1 MVLDQKP
8 NLIFTVGMIS
18 GVSEGR
24 HSLSIWIWIW
34 NAIFRPVVDYLCQIF
49 QLGLICSCW
58 PPPSHQKFWSAV
70 VNLIRVSWAVK
81 YHKSS
86 VGACSVMT
94 PSWGTWARCPSS
106 EEPQSSRSRPCG
118 PQPFGPKR
126 DLLFRRRSSYVIAH
140 GTSVCLSSVVCDV
153 APYSEGWTFRQ
164 YFAPSNSIRTRAV
177 CIKILEKK
185 LKVFSS
191 GVEDWAVFNSPHGKA
206 LNVS

>member
-1 MVLDQKP
+1 MVLYQKP

-81 YHKSS
+81 YYHKLCGSLQHS
-86 VGACSVMT
+86 PDSPAGGGGGRRT
-94 PSWGTWARCPSS
+94 RCPSHQ
-106 EEPQSSRSRPCG
+106 EPHPTLSAQVLG
-118 PQPFGPKR
+118 
-126 DLLFRRRSSYVIAH
+126 DVRRRK
-140 GTSVCLSSVVCDV
+140 SVCLSVVCHLWRCCTLLTGLRFL
-153 APYSEGWTFRQ
+153 A
-164 YFAPSNSIRTRAV
+164 
-177 CIKILEKK
+177 IK
-185 LKVFSS
+185 
-191 GVEDWAVFNSPHGKA
+191 G
-206 LNVS
+206 